1 MKTSSLF
8 ASLYSPSRR
17 ELRKRIWQLTVPVIL
32 ANITI
37 PLVGLVDTA
46 VMGHLDSA
54 HYIGAVALGSF
65 LYSMVSV
72 SFGFLRMAT
81 TGLVARAMGAED
93 TALILLHLMRGVVLA
108 LAVGVLVII
117 FAQPIIMLAKLVL
130 SGSSEVLDGMASYMS
145 ILAFAS
151 PATCF
156 NMVIL
161 GLLFGLQRVRAC
173 MIQMVVINVINIIG
187 NLLLVFGL
195 GMKVEG
201 VALATLIAQYSG
213 AGVSL
218 ILLADALG
226 RPWHWHLPKLVNVI
240 SFGALRQYLGL
251 GRDLTIRTICILLG
265 ELVLLNMSAAIDD
278 ATLAASQLCFVL
290 FALIAYGLDGFA
302 HAAESLVGAAIGR
315 RDLPG
320 LKAAIWES
328 SVLATI
334 MAVLA
339 AVMVAVF
346 GSLFF
351 EFMTSLEDV
360 RARADGLLIWMVLIP
375 VVSVLAFQMDGVFI
389 GATQAVV
396 MRNAMLVSMVLFLP
410 LALIGNKVA
419 GINGIWF
426 AFLIMLGLRG
436 LTLLRK
442 IRHVYDE
449 AQPTGS

>member
-8 ASLYSPSRR
+8 AFLYSPSRR

-302 HAAESLVGAAIGR
+302 HAAESLVGAAIGGVICPGSR
-315 RDLPG
+315 RRSGNPRCLPRS
-320 LKAAIWES
+320 WPCWRQS
-328 SVLATI
+328 
-334 MAVLA
+334 
-339 AVMVAVF
+339 
-346 GSLFF
+346 
-351 EFMTSLEDV
+351 
-360 RARADGLLIWMVLIP
+360 W
-375 VVSVLAFQMDGVFI
+375 
-389 GATQAVV
+389 
-396 MRNAMLVSMVLFLP
+396 
-410 LALIGNKVA
+410 
-419 GINGIWF
+419 
-426 AFLIMLGLRG
+426 
-436 LTLLRK
+436 
-442 IRHVYDE
+442 
-449 AQPTGS
+449 